1 MFKALTNII
10 SHYKDLEQYN
20 EITRCMGAMVP
31 KVSSAFFRLLPWE
44 NDVKKICLIF
54 SDWFKAYDFRLA
66 IAHYTTRFDC
76 QS

>member
-44 NDVKKICLIF
+44 NDVKKICLIGLKLTT
-54 SDWFKAYDFRLA
+54 SDWLSHIIQPDS
-66 IAHYTTRFDC
+66 IASRE
-76 QS
+76 S